1 MMKHTFLCGTYT
13 EKGSEGIYR
22 FGFEDGN
29 VTSADLF
36 CKIND
41 PKYIS
46 VKDGLVATSASFS
59 EGCGIALIDS
69 EGMIIDHLAFEN
81 EPSCYVAWH
90 EERIYCANYHA
101 GHFSVLSFQDGKLS
115 LIKIVKIKEKAGCHQ
130 VIFHKNRILV
140 PCLLLDEVR
149 MYSYDLKEL
158 GVISFAKGTGP
169 RHGIFTKE
177 QDTLYLCSELSNEL
191 FEIDPKTWSVMTSIS
206 VLPVGRKPVTDGAA
220 IRLSEDEKTLYI
232 STRTEDII
240 TAVDT
245 ETFTVK
251 QIVSCGG
258 QHPRD
263 IYRFEN
269 WLLSAN
275 RFSNDITVFPI
286 KEDGTLGKQCSS
298 TEVIQGVS
306 LDILA

>member
-169 RHGIFTKE
+169 RHGIFTKGYAVSMQRTE
-177 QDTLYLCSELSNEL
+177 QRTVRD
-191 FEIDPKTWSVMTSIS
+191 
-206 VLPVGRKPVTDGAA
+206 R
-220 IRLSEDEKTLYI
+220 SEDMVRHDIDQRSSGRQKTGHRRGCDP
-232 STRTEDII
+232 SFR
-240 TAVDT
+240 
-245 ETFTVK
+245 
-251 QIVSCGG
+251 
-258 QHPRD
+258 R
-263 IYRFEN
+263 
-269 WLLSAN
+269 
-275 RFSNDITVFPI
+275 
-286 KEDGTLGKQCSS
+286 
-298 TEVIQGVS
+298 
-306 LDILA
+306 